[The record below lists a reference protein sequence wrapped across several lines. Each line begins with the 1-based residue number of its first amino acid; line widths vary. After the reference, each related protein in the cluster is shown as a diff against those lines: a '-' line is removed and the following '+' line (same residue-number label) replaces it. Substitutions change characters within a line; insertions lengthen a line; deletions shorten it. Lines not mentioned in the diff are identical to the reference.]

1 MNFFGIIPSR
11 YASTRLPGKPLLI
24 INKKSMIE
32 RVYTQVAKC
41 VLLKEIC
48 VATDDHKIIL
58 EVLKFNGNAIL
69 TSESHTTGTERCLET
84 AEKLSIS
91 NQDIVINIQ
100 GDEPFIDP
108 ANIEKLISIFK
119 KNPDVKIATLV
130 CKIKKEDELFNPN
143 CPKVILDNSGKA
155 VYFSRNTIPFVR
167 DFPEENWITKNT
179 FYKHIGIYAYR
190 KDVLNSIV
198 NLPQST
204 WEKAESL
211 EQLRWLQNG
220 FEIFVA
226 EVEESG
232 ISVDTEADLIKAN
245 DFAVKNQL

>member
-11 YASTRLPGKPLLI
+11 FASTRLPGKPLLI

-32 RVYTQVAKC
+32 RVYAQVEKC
-41 VLLKEIC
+41 NLLKEIC
-48 VATDDHKIIL
+48 VATDNKEIIL
-58 EVLKFNGNAIL
+58 EVLKFNGKAIL
-69 TSESHTTGTERCLET
+69 TSESHTTGTERCLEA
-84 AEKLSIS
+84 AEKLGIS
-91 NQDIVINIQ
+91 NHDIVLNIQ

-108 ANIEKLISIFK
+108 ANIEKLISIFQ
-119 KNPDVKIATLV
+119 KNPDAKIATLV
-130 CKIKKEDELFNPN
+130 SKIKKVDELFNPN
-143 CPKVILDNSGKA
+143 CPKVVLDNTGKA
-155 VYFSRNTIPFVR
+155 VYFSRSTIPYVR

-232 ISVDTEADLIKAN
+232 IAVDTEADLIKAN
-245 DFAVKNQL
+245 DFALKNKL

>member
-11 YASTRLPGKPLLI
+11 FASTRLSGKPLLI

-41 VLLKEIC
+41 ILLKEIC

-91 NQDIVINIQ
+91 NQDIVLNIQ

-143 CPKVILDNSGKA
+143 CPKVVLDNSGKA
-155 VYFSRNTIPFVR
+155 VYFSRTTIPFVR
-167 DFPEENWITKNT
+167 DFPEENWISKNT

>member
-32 RVYTQVAKC
+32 RVYTQVTKC

-155 VYFSRNTIPFVR
+155 VYFSRTTIPFVR

>member
-11 YASTRLPGKPLLI
+11 FASTRLPGKPLLI

-91 NQDIVINIQ
+91 NQDIVLNIQ

-143 CPKVILDNSGKA
+143 CPKVVLDNTGKA
-155 VYFSRNTIPFVR
+155 VYFSRSTVPFVR
-167 DFPEENWITKNT
+167 DFPKENWISKNT

>member
-11 YASTRLPGKPLLI
+11 FASTRLPGKPLLI

-91 NQDIVINIQ
+91 NQDIVLNIQ

-143 CPKVILDNSGKA
+143 CPKVVLDNTGKA
-155 VYFSRNTIPFVR
+155 VYVSRSTVPFVR
-167 DFPEENWITKNT
+167 DFPEENWISKNT

>member
-1 MNFFGIIPSR
+1 MQLASR
-11 YASTRLPGKPLLI
+11 NLRSTDKQ
-24 INKKSMIE
+24 E
-32 RVYTQVAKC
+32 
-41 VLLKEIC
+41 
-48 VATDDHKIIL
+48 IIL
-58 EVLKFNGNAIL
+58 EVLKFNGKAIL
-69 TSESHTTGTERCLET
+69 TSESHTTGTERCLEA
-84 AEKLSIS
+84 AEKLGIS
-91 NQDIVINIQ
+91 NHDIVLNIQ

-119 KNPDVKIATLV
+119 KNPEAKIATLV
-130 CKIKKEDELFNPN
+130 CKIKKVDELFNPN
-143 CPKVILDNSGKA
+143 SPKVVFDNSGKA
-155 VYFSRNTIPFVR
+155 VYFSRSTIPYVR
-167 DFPEENWITKNT
+167 DFPEENWIAKNT

-232 ISVDTEADLIKAN
+232 IAVDTEADLIKAN
-245 DFAVKNQL
+245 DFALKNKL

>member
-11 YASTRLPGKPLLI
+11 FASTRLPGKPLLI

-41 VLLKEIC
+41 LLLKEIC

-91 NQDIVINIQ
+91 NQDIVLNIQ

-143 CPKVILDNSGKA
+143 CPKVVLDNSGKA
-155 VYFSRNTIPFVR
+155 VYFSRTTIPFVR

-232 ISVDTEADLIKAN
+232 ISVDTEEDLIKAN

>member
-11 YASTRLPGKPLLI
+11 FASTRLPGKPLLI

-58 EVLKFNGNAIL
+58 EVLKFNGNVIL

-91 NQDIVINIQ
+91 NQDIVLNIQ

-143 CPKVILDNSGKA
+143 CPKVVLDNSGKA
-155 VYFSRNTIPFVR
+155 VYFSRTTIPFVR
-167 DFPEENWITKNT
+167 DFPEENWISKNT

-232 ISVDTEADLIKAN
+232 ISVDTEADLIKAS